1 METMHHLCIKLLE
14 PKCATSASRKSN
26 RSKYDSFQDWFDVWN
41 QGTVVGATAEGGTVG
56 GAKIGFVAIGETVA
70 VVGAVEVVDRGEA
83 VAGAAIGVTVGAFTL
98 EGLLRPKYVPLV
110 ENL

>member
-1 METMHHLCIKLLE
+1 M
-14 PKCATSASRKSN
+14 
-26 RSKYDSFQDWFDVWN
+26 
-41 QGTVVGATAEGGTVG
+41 VGATAEGGTVG